1 MSKRTIVA
9 VTACP
14 TGIAHTFM
22 AANKIIAWATENNI
36 NVKVETQGSDGL
48 KNKLSRQDIAA
59 ADAVILATDVPLQDE
74 DRFDSIPHLKIRTQE
89 VIKHTDRYLRKAL
102 EMGKSSE
109 QVFLDNEEERSAYQ
123 IFIGHIMA
131 AISYMLP
138 VVVLGGLLM
147 AVAKITGQIIPIAG
161 TPFEVLDKLGF
172 MVIKFMYPVFAM
184 YLAFSIAGKPAL
196 IPGLIGGIMCDEVYK
211 RFFAIES
218 FMPSGFFGAIAI
230 GFFVGYLVRWLNDT
244 IRVRTQLTTI
254 KTMLLVPLCTGI
266 TLVIVMQYLIN
277 PFFGAINQAM
287 VTFFTSAGD
296 TGRGFYSM
304 MIAAGTAFDLGGPIN
319 KAAGSVALG
328 LNGVSETFDLTARE
342 LAIVIPSIGVGIAVF
357 LNGRF
362 GLPVVFNTEE
372 KTVGST
378 SLLLGLI
385 GISEG
390 AIPFILKNP
399 RLIPV
404 FMVGAISGALIAIAL
419 GVKQSLPLPAIW
431 GWPLATN
438 VTGYLI
444 SVLAGSFI
452 CALGVLYASPRIT
465 REPA

>member
-1 MSKRTIVA
+1 MTKQKIVA

-22 AANKIIAWATENNI
+22 AANKITAWAKQHDLD
-36 NVKVETQGSDGL
+36 VKVETQGSDGV
-48 KNKLSRQDIAA
+48 KNRLTPQDIASA
-59 ADAVILATDVPLQDE
+59 SAVILATDVPIQDAE
-74 DRFDSIPHLKIRTQE
+74 RFENIPHLQTRTQE
-89 VIKHTDRYLRKAL
+89 LIKHTDRYLRQALAMDKATTQIACDT
-102 EMGKSSE
+102 ET
-109 QVFLDNEEERSAYQ
+109 QCSAYQ

-138 VVVLGGLLM
+138 VVVMGGLMM
-147 AVAKITGQIIPIAG
+147 ATAKITGQFIGIENS
-161 TPFEVLDKLGF
+161 PFSMLDKLGF
-172 MVIKFMYPVFAM
+172 LTIKFMYPVFAM

-196 IPGLIGGIMCDEVYK
+196 IPGLIGGIMSDEVYK
-211 RFFAIES
+211 RFFDIEN

-244 IRVRTQLTTI
+244 IHVRQQLTTI
-254 KTMLLVPLCTGI
+254 KTMLIVPLITGI
-266 TLVIVMQYLIN
+266 TLVMVMEYLIN
-277 PFFGAINQAM
+277 PVFGSLNQLM

-296 TGRGFYSM
+296 TGRGFYSA

-342 LAIVIPSIGVGIAVF
+342 LAIVIPSIGVGFAAL

-362 GLPVVFNTEE
+362 GLPAVFSSEE

-378 SLLLGLI
+378 SLLLGVI

-404 FMVGAISGALIAIAL
+404 FMVGAVSGALLAIAL
-419 GVKQSLPLPAIW
+419 GVKQTLPLPAIW

-438 VTGYLI
+438 VTGYLL
-444 SVLAGSFI
+444 SVVVGSLI
-452 CALGVLYASPRIT
+452 CALGVLYLSPKNT
-465 REPA
+465 D

>member
-1 MSKRTIVA
+1 MTKQKIVA

-22 AANKIIAWATENNI
+22 AANKITEWAKQHNI
-36 NVKVETQGSDGL
+36 EVKVETQGSDGV
-48 KNKLSRQDIAA
+48 KNRLTAQDIASA
-59 ADAVILATDVPLQDE
+59 TAVVLAIDVPIQDAE
-74 DRFDSIPHLKIRTQE
+74 RFDNVPHLKVRTQE
-89 VIKHTDRYLRKAL
+89 LIKHTDRYLDQAL
-102 EMGKSSE
+102 S
-109 QVFLDNEEERSAYQ
+109 LDKTVTHIENDAENHRSAYQ

-138 VVVLGGLLM
+138 VVVMGGLMM
-147 AVAKITGQIIPIAG
+147 ATAKITGQFIGIENS
-161 TPFEVLDKLGF
+161 PFSVLDKLGF
-172 MVIKFMYPVFAM
+172 MTIKFMYPVFAM

-196 IPGLIGGIMCDEVYK
+196 IPGLVGGIMSDEVYK
-211 RFFAIES
+211 RFFDIEN
-218 FMPSGFFGAIAI
+218 FMPSGFFGAIGI
-230 GFFVGYLVRWLNDT
+230 GFFVGYLVRWLNDN
-244 IRVRTQLTTI
+244 IHVRQQLTTI
-254 KTMLLVPLCTGI
+254 KTMLIVPLITGI
-266 TLVIVMQYLIN
+266 TLVMVMEYLIN
-277 PFFGAINQAM
+277 PVFGSLNQLM

-296 TGRGFYSM
+296 TGRGFYSA

-342 LAIVIPSIGVGIAVF
+342 LAIVIPSIGVGFAAF

-362 GLPVVFNTEE
+362 GLPAVFSSEE

-378 SLLLGLI
+378 SLLLGVI

-404 FMVGAISGALIAIAL
+404 FMAGAVSGALLAIAL
-419 GVKQSLPLPAIW
+419 GVKQTLPLPAIW

-438 VTGYLI
+438 VVGYLV
-444 SVLAGSFI
+444 SVLAGSLI
-452 CALGVLYASPRIT
+452 CALGVLYLSPKST
-465 REPA
+465 D

>member
-1 MSKRTIVA
+1 MTKQKIVA

-22 AANKIIAWATENNI
+22 AANKITAWAKQHDLD
-36 NVKVETQGSDGL
+36 VKVETQGSDGV
-48 KNKLSRQDIAA
+48 KNRLTPQDIASA
-59 ADAVILATDVPLQDE
+59 SAVILATDVPIQDAE
-74 DRFDSIPHLKIRTQE
+74 RFENIPHLQTRTQE
-89 VIKHTDRYLRKAL
+89 LIKHTDRYLRQALAMDKATTQIACDT
-102 EMGKSSE
+102 ET
-109 QVFLDNEEERSAYQ
+109 QRSAYQ

-138 VVVLGGLLM
+138 VVVMGGLMM
-147 AVAKITGQIIPIAG
+147 ATAKITGQFISIENS
-161 TPFEVLDKLGF
+161 PFSMLDKLGF
-172 MVIKFMYPVFAM
+172 LTIKFMYPVFAM

-196 IPGLIGGIMCDEVYK
+196 IPGLIGGIMSDEVYK
-211 RFFAIES
+211 RFFDIEN

-244 IRVRTQLTTI
+244 IHVRQQLTTI
-254 KTMLLVPLCTGI
+254 KTMLIVPLITGI
-266 TLVIVMQYLIN
+266 TLVMVMEYLIN
-277 PFFGAINQAM
+277 PVFGSLNQLM

-296 TGRGFYSM
+296 TGRGFYSA

-342 LAIVIPSIGVGIAVF
+342 LAIVIPSIGVGFAAL

-362 GLPVVFNTEE
+362 GLPAVFSSEE

-378 SLLLGLI
+378 SLLLGVI

-404 FMVGAISGALIAIAL
+404 FMVGAVSGALLAIAL
-419 GVKQSLPLPAIW
+419 GVKQTLPLPAIW

-438 VTGYLI
+438 VTGYLL
-444 SVLAGSFI
+444 SVVVGSLI
-452 CALGVLYASPRIT
+452 CALGVLYLSPKNT
-465 REPA
+465 D